1 MKTLVQIFF
10 KCFLVFFMMF
20 CCIALLSEQSRIEI
34 RNDFYMMLLG
44 NRNIDEQIVSV
55 QAQTLEPKPYRIY
68 LYNTHQSEE
77 YIDGMTIK
85 EVTNIFAQMLR
96 SEGFEVV
103 FETADFLEQLHLLN
117 KQYNQLYT
125 ISRVYLQEALIYHG
139 PFDLIVDVHRDSTS
153 RSVSVIEQDGV
164 EYARLMF
171 VVGEKSANAAG
182 VRQLSQT
189 YTDKMNQAFPGIM
202 REPFSR
208 QSQYNQDVSDN
219 MLLLEVGSDQNTSSE
234 ALRSLRILVD
244 VLKREGYSYGGF

>member
-10 KCFLVFFMMF
+10 KCFLVFFMMM
-20 CCIALLSEQSRIEI
+20 CCAFSLSEQSRNEI
-34 RNDFYMMLLG
+34 KSDLYVVLLG
-44 NRNIDEQIVSV
+44 SETRVESVVSV
-55 QAQTLEPKPYRIY
+55 HAQSQETRPYRIY

-77 YIDGMTIK
+77 YIDGITIK
-85 EVTNIFAQMLR
+85 EVTSSFAQMLR

-103 FETADFLEQLHLLN
+103 FETADFLEQLHLQN

-125 ISRVYLQEALIYHG
+125 ISRVYLEEALIHHG
-139 PFDLIVDVHRDSTS
+139 PFDLIIDVHRDSTT

-171 VVGEKSANAAG
+171 VIGEKSENATQ
-182 VRQLSQT
+182 VRQWSQA
-189 YTDKMNQAFPGIM
+189 YTDKMNQSFPGIM

-208 QSQYNQDVSDN
+208 QSQYNQDVSDK

-234 ALRSLRILVD
+234 ALRSLRVLVE
-244 VLKREGYSYGGF
+244 VLKREGSAFEGF